1 MAIGNLRGA
10 LGTMA
15 VGLLACSLIVLMGR
29 GRLSPQPS
37 LLRQK
42 RWSPAMGTN
51 SVFLPKHPARR
62 PDHKALLDVAT
73 FQQLAENPNCCN
85 DPVVPVEEVYQD
97 FNMCQSCLAEC
108 SAYKANDCSFGSM
121 SAACLPD
128 ALLTEC
134 EECATKGCTQV
145 VEFIEGNAILNE
157 TSNGDN
163 ITKVEIFTEL
173 AWAHAQKEAVAD
185 LPVLKKCI
193 DEASTVGLAEKCLAK
208 FMHSFP
214 ATILLEASSVAE
226 TVGPPTC
233 SNSYTGVKC
242 DPLPKP
248 SLHGNTCP
256 QGFMCMPDPM
266 NCVSC
271 ACSCNAPDDKIA
283 NLEQC
288 LTKAKNAKAGSFCLA
303 SLFTQL
309 PPGFVQEAVKKANE
323 PRGASEHYSQIFE
336 ACGGGE
342 NGTAIVS
349 SCLQQIEYCVRP
361 FQGKPGSF
369 PSDFKQFQPICE
381 CFGKEEVLT
390 ACGETEEEQ
399 MSCATAIR
407 EHYVLHVHHNYCL
420 HNTEPA
426 CDFQCK
432 WPLPGFFGEV
442 AQAGGAK

>member
-51 SVFLPKHPARR
+51 AVFLPTHPASR

-121 SAACLPD
+121 SAVCLPD

-134 EECATKGCTQV
+134 EECTTKGCTQV

-173 AWAHAQKEAVAD
+173 AWAHAQKEAVSLACRLLESLLYLQFFDLPVVKLFLVRCYIVLLSTSSDLVKVSTYSLVHLQVAD

-193 DEASTVGLAEKCLAK
+193 DEASTVGEQERRMCR
-208 FMHSFP
+208 
-214 ATILLEASSVAE
+214 TAS
-226 TVGPPTC
+226 
-233 SNSYTGVKC
+233 
-242 DPLPKP
+242 DLH
-248 SLHGNTCP
+248 LHGR
-256 QGFMCMPDPM
+256 
-266 NCVSC
+266 V
-271 ACSCNAPDDKIA
+271 
-283 NLEQC
+283 
-288 LTKAKNAKAGSFCLA
+288 
-303 SLFTQL
+303 
-309 PPGFVQEAVKKANE
+309 
-323 PRGASEHYSQIFE
+323 
-336 ACGGGE
+336 GGE
-342 NGTAIVS
+342 V
-349 SCLQQIEYCVRP
+349 
-361 FQGKPGSF
+361 PG
-369 PSDFKQFQPICE
+369 
-381 CFGKEEVLT
+381 
-390 ACGETEEEQ
+390 
-399 MSCATAIR
+399 
-407 EHYVLHVHHNYCL
+407 
-420 HNTEPA
+420 
-426 CDFQCK
+426 
-432 WPLPGFFGEV
+432 
-442 AQAGGAK
+442 